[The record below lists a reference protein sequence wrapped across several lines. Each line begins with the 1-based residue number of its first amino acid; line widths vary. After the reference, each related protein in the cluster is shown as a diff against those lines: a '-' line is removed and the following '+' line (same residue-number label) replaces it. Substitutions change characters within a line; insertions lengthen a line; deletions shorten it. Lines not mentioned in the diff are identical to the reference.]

1 MDLDKLIHLD
11 QQVTLSINGSESLFW
26 DNVMYTVTN
35 TFSWTLVIIALFWV
49 IFKNN
54 KLKEA
59 LLVVLFMALLITV
72 ADRICSGWVKPT
84 VARWRPTQDP
94 QLMYMVDVV
103 RGYRGGR
110 FGFFSGHA
118 CNTMCMAV
126 FLSCLFRYWQLTL
139 TLIFWSLSTTFTRIY
154 LGVHYVGDVLV
165 GWSVGI
171 VLALVFYFIY
181 LKVYKV
187 YMNSSRLISD
197 QFTSSGYLIPDLD
210 ILLTVIF
217 VNYILVMIFSMTLG
231 IC

>member
-35 TFSWTLVIIALFWV
+35 TFSWTLVIITLFWV

-139 TLIFWSLSTTFTRIY
+139 TLLFWSLSTTFTRIY

-210 ILLTVIF
+210 VLLTVIF

-231 IC
+231 IS

>member
-35 TFSWTLVIIALFWV
+35 TFSWTLVIITLFWV

-231 IC
+231 IS